1 MAAAVQILAAV
12 VVALLMFVV
21 GLAVSA
27 ASLRRVAA
35 SPRRL
40 GTLLL
45 GQVLLVPLVGVGLV
59 VSSNRLLGGDA
70 ESGAS
75 VGTWVL
81 ILAACPG
88 GAISNALVLYGRGD
102 VTLSVVLTAGS
113 SLLAAITMP
122 LVLLACRDVGLL
134 PTLSVPGGV
143 LFATTLLLLLLPCV
157 AGIAVAAR
165 RPAIVPVLARIAGRL
180 GGLALVAALVLGVWV
195 HRDAVAE
202 TWWVAVAAAVA
213 FVLVG
218 GGVGRLFAGLLGF
231 DGPARFAVAAEF
243 GLRNLAVALAVATL
257 SPQGDGF
264 AGFGAVYLL
273 VEVALVAA
281 WAHRRRG
288 RPEEGMDSRRDRRVG
303 DRGDEGGSYTRP
315 R

>member
-1 MAAAVQILAAV
+1 
-12 VVALLMFVV
+12 
-21 GLAVSA
+21 
-27 ASLRRVAA
+27 
-35 SPRRL
+35 
-40 GTLLL
+40 
-45 GQVLLVPLVGVGLV
+45 
-59 VSSNRLLGGDA
+59 
-70 ESGAS
+70 
-75 VGTWVL
+75 
-81 ILAACPG
+81 
-88 GAISNALVLYGRGD
+88 
-102 VTLSVVLTAGS
+102 
-113 SLLAAITMP
+113 
-122 LVLLACRDVGLL
+122 
-134 PTLSVPGGV
+134 
-143 LFATTLLLLLLPCV
+143 
-157 AGIAVAAR
+157 
-165 RPAIVPVLARIAGRL
+165 
-180 GGLALVAALVLGVWV
+180 VWV

-288 RPEEGMDSRRDRRVG
+288 RPEEGMDPRRDRRVG